1 MGDWGE
7 KMKHAVRGAKFL
19 KSSQTGDELWEKEK
33 LCPHKCQNLDFMP
46 VMGQDDA
53 FLHTAE
59 CTDLVGHVEHR
70 VASTTLVEDVS
81 DQMFLSVV
89 GGEDADALRR
99 VAQQTHVHEQGYG
112 VLCFCQVLYRN
123 EKKRGSDVII
133 LPWYG
138 H

>member
-1 MGDWGE
+1 
-7 KMKHAVRGAKFL
+7 
-19 KSSQTGDELWEKEK
+19 
-33 LCPHKCQNLDFMP
+33 MP
-46 VMGQDDA
+46 VMGQNDA

-99 VAQQTHVHEQGYG
+99 VAQQTHVHEQGYS
-112 VLCFCQVLYRN
+112 VLCFRQVLYRN
-123 EKKRGSDVII
+123 EKKKGSDVII
-133 LPWYG
+133 LPRYG
-138 H
+138 Q

>member
-1 MGDWGE
+1 MC
-7 KMKHAVRGAKFL
+7 AVRGEKNVKPL
-19 KSSQTGDELWEKEK
+19 QTNWRCDWEKEK
-33 LCPHKCQNLDFMP
+33 RCPNKCQNLDFMA

-99 VAQQTHVHEQGYG
+99 VAQQTHVHEQGYS

-123 EKKRGSDVII
+123 EKKRGSDVSI
-133 LPWYG
+133 LPRYG
-138 H
+138 Q

>member
-1 MGDWGE
+1 
-7 KMKHAVRGAKFL
+7 
-19 KSSQTGDELWEKEK
+19 
-33 LCPHKCQNLDFMP
+33 MP

-99 VAQQTHVHEQGYG
+99 VAQQTHVHEQGYS

-123 EKKRGSDVII
+123 EKKRGSDVIMVWTI
-133 LPWYG
+133 ETRENGSQKAELRSFTQCCLICLTPLG
-138 H
+138 LAQFNDLFSF